1 MNNQLSNRSNGR
13 VNIKAPKTTD
23 LFQMYDKIPVNQCA
37 TFRNPTEGLWD
48 NTELSKSFF
57 SQENITKI
65 QKGIQNGVYDKSN
78 GQYTIGY
85 QDQATLNIIMR
96 SIFLQSAMNQPT
108 DIKEQVNQLNNI
120 VLNYCIPQ
128 VYGEAQ
134 GYMKYIYDVS
144 TIAAPIAHPVYMKE
158 NDKQLELQPW
168 F

>member
-1 MNNQLSNRSNGR
+1 MNFSSNGR

-48 NTELSKSFF
+48 NTELSNTFF
-57 SQENITKI
+57 SHQNI
-65 QKGIQNGVYDKSN
+65 QRVQNGIREGVYTKSN
-78 GQYTIGY
+78 SQYVIGV
-85 QDQATLNIIMR
+85 QDGDTLKVIMR
-96 SIFLQSAMNQPT
+96 SVFLQNSVNQPGN
-108 DIKEQVNQLNNI
+108 IPGQVQQMNNS

-134 GYMKYIYDVS
+134 GYMKYMYDVS
-144 TIAAPIAHPVYMKE
+144 TLATPMAHPMMSKQNE
-158 NDKQLELQPW
+158 KQLELKPW